1 MLPTNAYITLEHEY
15 ILIFRKGD
23 KKRELSPGLENRYN
37 SAYFWEERNKWFS
50 DLWADIRGMSQ
61 KLNNINGNKKKIRE
75 RSAAFPL
82 KLPFRLIN
90 MFSIYGDT
98 VLDPFWGTGTTTFAA
113 MISGRNSIGYEIN
126 SEFLEGF
133 KLNLKELKNTTQS
146 INNNRVKSHIE
157 FIESYKKSG
166 KEPKYQA
173 NNYKFPVI
181 TKQEIEVLLFSI
193 KNYSENGNIFTV
205 NYSKFEFE

>member
-1 MLPTNAYITLEHEY
+1 
-15 ILIFRKGD
+15 GD

-98 VLDPFWGTGTTTFAA
+98 VLDPFLK
-113 MISGRNSIGYEIN
+113 IN
-126 SEFLEGF
+126 IYSC
-133 KLNLKELKNTTQS
+133 S
-146 INNNRVKSHIE
+146 RVIYA
-157 FIESYKKSG
+157 F
-166 KEPKYQA
+166 
-173 NNYKFPVI
+173 V
-181 TKQEIEVLLFSI
+181 
-193 KNYSENGNIFTV
+193 GNIPDPKNLLGLFVGFLHRMHGKTI
-205 NYSKFEFE
+205 NPLF